1 MSLVPFAWILTPSL
15 RPWFVFIPCLNC
27 LEEHALRTG
36 RQGQFLCP
44 DCQAQVNIPE
54 GNCFDN
60 LPTGFLQNSL
70 LSLLAV
76 RQSRDGVRSAVVI
89 VTKRAPRS
97 AIALLAKSE
106 ITKFFCLECQICV
119 CQVCV
124 NTDHKLHNVD
134 PLEKAADAEK
144 ANIKAAV
151 DSIEQKKKTCS
162 DAIITYQQVVEEL
175 ERNVTAARREVP
187 KQRNK

>member
-1 MSLVPFAWILTPSL
+1 M
-15 RPWFVFIPCLNC
+15 
-27 LEEHALRTG
+27 E
-36 RQGQFLCP
+36 
-44 DCQAQVNIPE
+44 
-54 GNCFDN
+54 
-60 LPTGFLQNSL
+60 
-70 LSLLAV
+70 
-76 RQSRDGVRSAVVI
+76 VRSAVVF
-89 VTKRAPRS
+89 VRKRAPRS

-106 ITKFFCLECQICV
+106 VIKFFCLECQICV

-124 NTDHKLHNVD
+124 NTDHKHHNVD
-134 PLEKAADAEK
+134 LLEKAADAEK

-175 ERNVTAARREVP
+175 ERNVIAARREVP